1 MLLYYNTN
9 FRMKLFFP
17 NLVTN
22 LNTLTTNT
30 LQLVNPLVT
39 SIQLRSSNLSLYSNF
54 FLQNRLTRFRK
65 APYADSYWFL
75 YSAKLTYYT
84 DRTL

>member
-1 MLLYYNTN
+1 
-9 FRMKLFFP
+9 MKLFFS

-22 LNTLTTNT
+22 LNVFTTNT
-30 LQLVNPLVT
+30 LQLINPLVT
-39 SIQLRSSNLSLYSNF
+39 SIHLRASNLSLYTNF
-54 FLQNRLTRFRK
+54 FFQNRLTRFRK